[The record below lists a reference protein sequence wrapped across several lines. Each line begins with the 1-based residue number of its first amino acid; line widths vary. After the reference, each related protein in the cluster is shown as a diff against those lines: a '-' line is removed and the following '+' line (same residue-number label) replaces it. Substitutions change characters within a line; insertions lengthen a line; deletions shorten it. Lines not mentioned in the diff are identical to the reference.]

1 LRCILGAKWQ
11 TVNERPKEK
20 VAVIALFAD
29 KLDAAPDD
37 YFEHGNANA
46 I

>member
-11 TVNERPKEK
+11 TVDERANEK

-29 KLDAAPDD
+29 KLDAAPDKL
-37 YFEHGNANA
+37 F
-46 I
+46 